1 MNRKQRNRVQKHRR
15 KVWFW
20 RENYKDL
27 KEKEDVQSKNTSTT
41 V

>member
-1 MNRKQRNRVQKHRR
+1 MNRKQRDRTRRR

-20 RENYKDL
+20 KENKDL
-27 KEKEDVQSKNTSTT
+27 KEKEDVQSENSSTT